1 MPNDARTIQIGDSGV
16 AAGTLGIP
24 QRNMHTQVE
33 VVSLDDLDNAIE
45 LLVAFVR
52 SIDDQTDF
60 RPIQF
65 RT

>member
-1 MPNDARTIQIGDSGV
+1 
-16 AAGTLGIP
+16 LGIP

-60 RPIQF
+60 RPIHF